1 MDDRLYLGIDL
12 GTSATKAVL
21 ADPAGRVVA
30 RGSASHPDTRTL
42 GPGRVDPAPWQRS
55 VVEACAALGPAR
67 ARAVAVGLAM
77 HAPVA
82 LFLDANGLPLGP
94 GVGWDHPELAAHCAD
109 AGRLRTRAEA
119 ELVGNQAFPATTMAM
134 AWPVA
139 LRERPDLADRCA
151 TFGFVG
157 TWLGQF
163 LTGRPVLDPTQA
175 SYAGLMASTD
185 GSQRWLD
192 DLAVRLGVPRN
203 LLPEIRP
210 SLSVL
215 GELTE
220 PAGGLLGVPPGIPV
234 AVGGA
239 DTAAAAYLLDLDED
253 GRALYTVG
261 TTHVITT
268 GRRAPDPMPAAISRA
283 HIVPGRWLSHGATN
297 GGDALALGARLLG
310 HGGGDAVRSMIAA
323 AGAARRDEV
332 EDAPV
337 FIPHV
342 TAERGPL
349 WLERPRSAII
359 GLLPTTGA
367 AAAAWGMTEGVVFA
381 SRLVLEMVSADLPAT
396 DQADLPVTD
405 PAGRS
410 VLLTGNFGVDGA
422 LSQLVA
428 DLLGRP
434 VDLVVESHL
443 PAVGAA
449 AIAVA
454 ATQGGRLPAPP
465 VTRIMPRPEWAPTV
479 ARRWQRFAREW
490 SVTVGRPFPVACG
503 RRAVR

>member
-1 MDDRLYLGIDL
+1 MHDRLYLGIDL

-21 ADPAGRVVA
+21 VEPDGRVVA

-42 GPGRVDPAPWQRS
+42 GVGRVDPGPWRRS

-82 LFLDANGLPLGP
+82 LFLDGDGVPLGP
-94 GVGWDHPELAAHCAD
+94 GVGWDHPELPAHCAGAD
-109 AGRLRTRAEA
+109 GLRTRAEA
-119 ELVGNQAFPATTMAM
+119 ELVGNRAFPATTMAM
-134 AWPVA
+134 AWPVG
-139 LRERPDLADRCA
+139 LRERPDLADHCV

-163 LTGRPVLDPTQA
+163 LTGRPALDPTQA
-175 SYAGLMASTD
+175 SYVGLMASTD
-185 GSQRWLD
+185 GSQRWLA
-192 DLAVRLGVPRN
+192 DLAARFGVPRT
-203 LLPEIRP
+203 LLPEIRS

-220 PAGGLLGVPPGIPV
+220 PAGRLLGLPPGIPV
-234 AVGGA
+234 AVGAA

-283 HIVPGRWLSHGATN
+283 HVVPGRWLSHGATN

-310 HGGGDAVRSMIAA
+310 YGSGGDAVRQMIAA
-323 AGAARRDEV
+323 AGAARPDEV

-349 WLERPRSAII
+349 WLDRPRSAVV
-359 GLLPTTGA
+359 GLLPSTGT
-367 AAAAWGMTEGVVFA
+367 AAAAWGMAEGVVFA
-381 SRLVLEMVSADLPAT
+381 SRLVLEMGAADLPA
-396 DQADLPVTD
+396 PD
-405 PAGRS
+405 PAAGP

-434 VDLVVESHL
+434 VELVVESHL

-454 ATQGGRLPAPP
+454 ATQGARLPAPP
-465 VTRIMPRPEWAPTV
+465 VTRITPRPEWAATV
-479 ARRWQRFAREW
+479 ARRWQRFAHQW
-490 SVTVGRPFPVACG
+490 SLTVGRPFPVAVG
-503 RRAVR
+503 RDAVAAP

>member
-21 ADPAGRVVA
+21 VAPDGRVVM

-42 GPGRVDPAPWQRS
+42 GAGRVDPGPWQRS

-82 LFLDANGLPLGP
+82 LFLDADGVPIGP

-109 AGRLRTRAEA
+109 AARLRTPAEA
-119 ELVGNQAFPATTMAM
+119 ELVGNRAFPATTMAM

-139 LRERPDLADRCA
+139 LRERQDLADRCV

-175 SYAGLMASTD
+175 SYVGLMASTD
-185 GSQRWLD
+185 GSPRWLD
-192 DLAVRLGVPRN
+192 DLAARLGVPRT
-203 LLPEIRP
+203 LLPEIRS

-220 PAGGLLGVPPGIPV
+220 PAGRLLGVPPGIPV

-268 GRRAPDPMPAAISRA
+268 GRRAPEPMPAAISRA

-297 GGDALALGARLLG
+297 GGDALALAARLLG
-310 HGGGDAVRSMIAA
+310 HGTGGDAVRRMIEA
-323 AGAARRDEV
+323 AGTAQRDQV

-349 WLERPRSAII
+349 WLDRPWSAII

-381 SRLVLEMVSADLPAT
+381 SRLVLEIVAAGLPA
-396 DQADLPVTD
+396 TD

-428 DLLGRP
+428 DLLARP
-434 VDLVVESHL
+434 VDLVAEPHL

-454 ATQGGRLPAPP
+454 TTQGARLPAPP
-465 VTRIMPRPEWAPTV
+465 VTRITPRPEWAPTV
-479 ARRWQRFAREW
+479 ARRWQRFAHQW
-490 SVTVGRPFPVACG
+490 SLTVGRPFPVAAG
-503 RRAVR
+503 LEAVAAR

>member
-21 ADPAGRVVA
+21 VDPDGRVVM

-42 GPGRVDPAPWQRS
+42 GVGRVDPGPWQRS

-67 ARAVAVGLAM
+67 ARAAAVGLAM

-82 LFLDANGLPLGP
+82 LFLDADGVPLGP

-109 AGRLRTRAEA
+109 AARLRTAAEA
-119 ELVGNQAFPATTMAM
+119 ELVGNRAFPATTMAM

-139 LRERPDLADRCA
+139 LRERQDLADRCV

-157 TWLGQF
+157 TWLGQL

-175 SYAGLMASTD
+175 SYVGLMASTD

-192 DLAVRLGVPRN
+192 DLAARLGVPRT
-203 LLPEIRP
+203 LLPEIRS

-220 PAGGLLGVPPGIPV
+220 PAGRLLGVPPGIPV

-239 DTAAAAYLLDLDED
+239 DTAAAAYLLNLEED

-297 GGDALALGARLLG
+297 GGDALALAARLLG
-310 HGGGDAVRSMIAA
+310 HGAGGDAVRRMIDA
-323 AGAARRDEV
+323 AGTARRDEV

-381 SRLVLEMVSADLPAT
+381 SRLVLEIVAAGLPAT
-396 DQADLPVTD
+396 DPS
-405 PAGRS
+405 GSS

-422 LSQLVA
+422 LSQLIA
-428 DLLGRP
+428 DLLARP
-434 VDLVVESHL
+434 VELVAEPHL

-454 ATQGGRLPAPP
+454 ATQGARLPAPP
-465 VTRIMPRPEWAPTV
+465 VTRITPRPEWAPTV
-479 ARRWQRFAREW
+479 ARRWQRFAHQW
-490 SVTVGRPFPVACG
+490 SLTVGRPFPVASG
-503 RRAVR
+503 REAAAEQ